1 MLDEMGEAAR
11 RRVLVRSTDSEQDG
25 GDERR
30 RSLGK
35 EDRNAGNFRPPYLER
50 IGGQERSPER
60 KKAIAIP
67 R

>member
-1 MLDEMGEAAR
+1 MEATNGGGASAR
-11 RRVLVRSTDSEQDG
+11 KTGNV
-25 GDERR
+25 
-30 RSLGK
+30 
-35 EDRNAGNFRPPYLER
+35 GNFRPPHLER